1 MRKIFHLEIKA
12 AHKTLKTMK
21 TQIEI
26 KIEDK
31 GHALGTL
38 GWFKKLMENS
48 ELVIRNENGL
58 PGIYLKTTD
67 EKGDVKYRFLCRK
80 WDELNDSEFY
90 RLTYDDYLCV
100 KPQGYGQIS
109 GLFDVALTPACYKA
123 VEALINEAK
132 EAFADWWENDGEN
145 II

>member
-1 MRKIFHLEIKA
+1 
-12 AHKTLKTMK
+12 MK

-90 RLTYDDYLCV
+90 RLSFDDYLCV
-100 KPQGYGQIS
+100 KPQGYDKEN
-109 GLFDVALTPACYKA
+109 GLFNMPLTPACYKA

>member
-1 MRKIFHLEIKA
+1 
-12 AHKTLKTMK
+12 MK

-48 ELVIRNENGL
+48 ELVIRKNANGT
-58 PGIYLKTTD
+58 PGMYLKTVD
-67 EKGDVKYRFLCRK
+67 DKGDVKYRFLCRK
-80 WDELNDSEFY
+80 YGFSDPSGY
-90 RLTYDDYLCV
+90 RLTNDNYLCEIPHGRGGV
-100 KPQGYGQIS
+100 A
-109 GLFDVALTPACYKA
+109 GLFNMPLTPACKKA
-123 VEALINEAK
+123 VETLINEAK

-145 II
+145 IVE

>member
-1 MRKIFHLEIKA
+1 
-12 AHKTLKTMK
+12 MK

-100 KPQGYGQIS
+100 KPQG
-109 GLFDVALTPACYKA
+109 
-123 VEALINEAK
+123 
-132 EAFADWWENDGEN
+132 
-145 II
+145 

>member
-1 MRKIFHLEIKA
+1 
-12 AHKTLKTMK
+12 MK
-21 TQIEI
+21 TKIEI

-80 WDELNDSEFY
+80 YGFSDPSGY
-90 RLTYDDYLCV
+90 RLTNDNYLCEIPHGRGGV
-100 KPQGYGQIS
+100 A
-109 GLFDVALTPACYKA
+109 GLFNMPLTYHGY
-123 VEALINEAK
+123 V
-132 EAFADWWENDGEN
+132 
-145 II
+145 

>member
-132 EAFADWWENDGEN
+132 EAFADWWENDGD
-145 II
+145 

>member
-1 MRKIFHLEIKA
+1 MTKEEIGK
-12 AHKTLKTMK
+12 
-21 TQIEI
+21 Q
-26 KIEDK
+26 IEDK
-31 GHALGTL
+31 GHVLGTL

-48 ELVIRNENGL
+48 ELVINENGL

-67 EKGDVKYRFLCRK
+67 EKGYIEYRFLCRK
-80 WDELNDSEFY
+80 WDELNDTYGY
-90 RLTYDDYLCV
+90 RLTDDNYLCV
-100 KPQGYGQIS
+100 KPQGYDKKN
-109 GLFDVALTPACYKA
+109 GLFNMPLTPACYKA

>member
-1 MRKIFHLEIKA
+1 
-12 AHKTLKTMK
+12 MK

-90 RLTYDDYLCV
+90 RLSFDDYLCV

>member
-1 MRKIFHLEIKA
+1 
-12 AHKTLKTMK
+12 MK

-90 RLTYDDYLCV
+90 RLSFDDYLCV
-100 KPQGYGQIS
+100 KPQGYEEN
-109 GLFDVALTPACYKA
+109 GLFNMPLTPACYKA

-145 II
+145 ITK

>member
-1 MRKIFHLEIKA
+1 
-12 AHKTLKTMK
+12 MK

-90 RLTYDDYLCV
+90 RLTFDDYLCV
-100 KPQGYGQIS
+100 KPQGYEEN
-109 GLFDVALTPACYKA
+109 GLFNMPLTPACYKA

-145 II
+145 ITK

>member
-67 EKGDVKYRFLCRK
+67 DKGYIEYRFLCRK

>member
-1 MRKIFHLEIKA
+1 
-12 AHKTLKTMK
+12 MK

-26 KIEDK
+26 EIEDK

-48 ELVIRNENGL
+48 ELVINENGL

-67 EKGDVKYRFLCRK
+67 EKGYIEYRFLCRK
-80 WDELNDSEFY
+80 WDELNDTYGY
-90 RLTYDDYLCV
+90 RLTDDNYLCV
-100 KPQGYGQIS
+100 KPQGYDKKN
-109 GLFDVALTPACYKA
+109 GLFNMPLTPACYKA

-145 II
+145 IVE

>member
-1 MRKIFHLEIKA
+1 
-12 AHKTLKTMK
+12 MK

-80 WDELNDSEFY
+80 WDELNDSKFY
-90 RLTYDDYLCV
+90 RLSFDDYLCV
-100 KPQGYGQIS
+100 KPQGYDKEN
-109 GLFDVALTPACYKA
+109 GLFNVPLTPACYKA

-132 EAFADWWENDGEN
+132 EAFADWWENDGD
-145 II
+145 

>member
-1 MRKIFHLEIKA
+1 
-12 AHKTLKTMK
+12 MK

-132 EAFADWWENDGEN
+132 EAFADWWENDGD
-145 II
+145 

>member
-1 MRKIFHLEIKA
+1 
-12 AHKTLKTMK
+12 MK

-38 GWFKKLMENS
+38 GWFKKLMETS

-67 EKGDVKYRFLCRK
+67 EKGYIDYRFLCRK
-80 WDELNDSEFY
+80 WDELNDSYFY
-90 RLTYDDYLCV
+90 KLTFDDYLCV
-100 KPQGYGQIS
+100 KPQGYDKES
-109 GLFDVALTPACYKA
+109 GLFNMPLTPACYKA

-145 II
+145 ITK